1 MSAQEIS
8 PAMILLL
15 VGGLLAVGVQLPVIN
30 EMLPMAEADVPGFD
44 GGMNLLGGYGD
55 VDSDAI
61 GGWTML
67 GLDGMILWIL
77 VIIGGILCIIPA
89 ANKFQPFLPEMEAV
103 PGGLPFLLAIIG
115 GVIQIV
121 FAMLILIGDSEDLD
135 AFGLD
140 MLDPTAATVGF
151 GFYIMLIAAI
161 VCIVGAVLTYL
172 EETAA

>member
-30 EMLPMAEADVPGFD
+30 EMLPMVEADNID
-44 GGMNLLGGYGD
+44 GGLTLLGEYGD
-55 VDSDAI
+55 VAADVD
-61 GGWTML
+61 GWTML

-121 FAMLILIGDSEDLD
+121 LALLILIGDSEDID
-135 AFGLD
+135 AFGLST
-140 MLDPTAATVGF
+140 LDPTGATVGF
-151 GFYIMLIAAI
+151 GFYVMLIAAI